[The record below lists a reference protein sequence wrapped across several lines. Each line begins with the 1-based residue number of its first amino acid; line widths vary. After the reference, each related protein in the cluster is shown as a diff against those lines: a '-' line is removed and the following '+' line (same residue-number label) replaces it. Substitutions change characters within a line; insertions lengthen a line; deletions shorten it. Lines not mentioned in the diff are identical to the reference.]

1 MVAHPLLE
9 TLGPGFRTPRCGPSG
24 AHHGSPAF
32 SLTVLLPLGWS
43 PTSCLPWNPLRN
55 YGSQNILEVLH
66 HFTIKRSEIE
76 PMKKTKIAS
85 RKMASTA
92 GFLPPAILQPHIRK
106 PWGHLA
112 ACLSFI
118 PHRRPGRGS
127 SRTAGPEK
135 VHRAQPARKRFILHS
150 QPGRGSSCT
159 AIPEEVMPRFLLLLS
174 APCTPASQ
182 SRPLSPPT

>member
-1 MVAHPLLE
+1 M
-9 TLGPGFRTPRCGPSG
+9 GC
-24 AHHGSPAF
+24 
-32 SLTVLLPLGWS
+32 S
-43 PTSCLPWNPLRN
+43 PTSCLPCNPLRN

-92 GFLPPAILQPHIRK
+92 GFLPPAVLQPHIWK

-127 SRTAGPEK
+127 SRTAGPEE
-135 VHRAQPARKRFILHS
+135 VHRAQPARKRLILHS
-150 QPGRGSSCT
+150 HPGRGDASLPPAPLCSLLASLAVQALVPSHMSSQQSSWCVFLCGHHCT
-159 AIPEEVMPRFLLLLS
+159 VNMLPLHRRPVWLS
-174 APCTPASQ
+174 
-182 SRPLSPPT
+182 